1 MELTEKLADI
11 KKILFGSE
19 EEEQVFADYKT
30 TDGVILRCDELTEG
44 ATVSIISE
52 EGEAVS
58 GAASYVLEDGR
69 TVEVSE
75 EGAIVSIMDA
85 EEEAEE
91 LQEEEMEEEVVNPV
105 DERISKIENG
115 LKEILGLFEKQ
126 EEQFSKEVDLA
137 KELEDLKA
145 EFEAFKSAP
154 AEGEI
159 EVKKAMPKVN
169 SKEDKLRAI
178 ANFRNNGK
186 K

>member
-1 MELTEKLADI
+1 MEFTEKLADI

-30 TDGVILRCDELTEG
+30 TDGVILRCDELSEG

-52 EGEAVS
+52 DGEVVS

-75 EGAIVSIMDA
+75 EGAIVSIVDA
-85 EEEAEE
+85 EEEVEE
-91 LQEEEMEEEVVNPV
+91 LKEEVMQEDEVNPM

-115 LKEILGLFEKQ
+115 LKEILGLFDKQ
-126 EEQFSKEVDLA
+126 VENFSKDVDLS
-137 KELEDLKA
+137 KQLEDLKA

-154 AEGEI
+154 ADGEI

-178 ANFRNNGK
+178 AKFRNNAK
-186 K
+186 

>member
-30 TDGVILRCDELTEG
+30 TEGVILRCDELTEG

-75 EGAIVSIMDA
+75 EGAIVSIVDA
-85 EEEAEE
+85 EEEVEE
-91 LQEEEMEEEVVNPV
+91 LQEEEMQEDEVNPV
-105 DERISKIENG
+105 HERISKIENG

-126 EEQFSKEVDLA
+126 EEKVDLA
-137 KELEDLKA
+137 KELDDLKA

-159 EVKKAMPKVN
+159 EVKKAIPKV
-169 SKEDKLRAI
+169 SSREDRLKELAKYTG
-178 ANFRNNGK
+178 RNAK
-186 K
+186 

>member
-1 MELTEKLADI
+1 MEFTEKLADI
-11 KKILFGSE
+11 KKILFGAD
-19 EEEQVFADYKT
+19 EEQEQEFADYKT
-30 TDGVILRCDELTEG
+30 TDGVILRCDELSEG

-52 EGEAVS
+52 DGEVVS

-75 EGAIVSIMDA
+75 EGAIVSIVDA
-85 EEEAEE
+85 EEEVEE
-91 LQEEEMEEEVVNPV
+91 LKEEVMQEDEVNPM

-115 LKEILGLFEKQ
+115 LKEILGLFDKQ
-126 EEQFSKEVDLA
+126 VENFSKDVDLS
-137 KELEDLKA
+137 KQLEDLKA

-154 AEGEI
+154 ADVEI

-178 ANFRNNGK
+178 AKFRNNAK
-186 K
+186 

>member
-30 TDGVILRCDELTEG
+30 TEGVILRCDELTEG

-75 EGAIVSIMDA
+75 EGAIVSIVDA
-85 EEEAEE
+85 EEEVEE
-91 LQEEEMEEEVVNPV
+91 LQEEEMQEDEVNPV

-126 EEQFSKEVDLA
+126 EEKVDLSKELD
-137 KELEDLKA
+137 DLKA

-159 EVKKAMPKVN
+159 EVKKAIPKV
-169 SKEDKLRAI
+169 SSREDRLKELAKYTG
-178 ANFRNNGK
+178 RNAK
-186 K
+186 

>member
-11 KKILFGSE
+11 KKILFGAE
-19 EEEQVFADYKT
+19 EEEQVFADYRT
-30 TDGVILRCDELTEG
+30 TDGVILRCDELAEG

-52 EGEAVS
+52 EGEVVS

-85 EEEAEE
+85 EEEVEE
-91 LQEEEMEEEVVNPV
+91 LQEEVMEEEVVNPV

-126 EEQFSKEVDLA
+126 EDEVDLA

-178 ANFRNNGK
+178 ANFRNNAK
-186 K
+186 